1 MLEQNILMV
10 DDRSENLVALEAI
23 LEAPGRNLIK
33 ATSGNK
39 ALGVL
44 LKEEVSLVL
53 LDVQMPVMDGFEVA
67 ELMRS
72 NCKTQSVP
80 IIFLT
85 AINKEQQYVFKGY
98 ESGAVDYLFKPLE
111 EPILKS
117 KVDFFL
123 LLDKQKK
130 ELGQSLHDIKRLQ
143 QKNTSLLNA
152 IGEGIIGFDDEGRVT
167 FSNPVADSF
176 LAGEGFSLE
185 GKHFEDLFYPSKSKD
200 ERLSWRDTAIYR
212 ECSEGNRYHDFG
224 DLFCSMGERFVPV
237 SYTATAI
244 NSKDQPFRGV
254 VLVVQDA
261 ILHEASREVSQA
273 KSNRRYIR
281 KRISV
286 SLRVFDPSTGA
297 NLGCL
302 DNLTVGGLKLKS
314 KEPSEPGVDY
324 ELSMVLPAPIDGVNT
339 ISFTAKCMWSKQ
351 ARYSNDFAAGF
362 KFSQLS
368 ERNRIIIETLL
379 KEF

>member
-1 MLEQNILMV
+1 M
-10 DDRSENLVALEAI
+10 
-23 LEAPGRNLIK
+23 
-33 ATSGNK
+33 
-39 ALGVL
+39 
-44 LKEEVSLVL
+44 
-53 LDVQMPVMDGFEVA
+53 
-67 ELMRS
+67 
-72 NCKTQSVP
+72 
-80 IIFLT
+80 
-85 AINKEQQYVFKGY
+85 
-98 ESGAVDYLFKPLE
+98 
-111 EPILKS
+111 
-117 KVDFFL
+117 
-123 LLDKQKK
+123 
-130 ELGQSLHDIKRLQ
+130 
-143 QKNTSLLNA
+143 
-152 IGEGIIGFDDEGRVT
+152 
-167 FSNPVADSF
+167 
-176 LAGEGFSLE
+176 
-185 GKHFEDLFYPSKSKD
+185 
-200 ERLSWRDTAIYR
+200 
-212 ECSEGNRYHDFG
+212 
-224 DLFCSMGERFVPV
+224 
-237 SYTATAI
+237 
-244 NSKDQPFRGV
+244 
-254 VLVVQDA
+254 VQDA

-314 KEPSEPGVDY
+314 KEQSEPGVDY